1 MGTALNSAQLGGK
14 HPAAKPLSGFGG
26 AGVLEIVDD
35 FDGETYRAVYTVKF
49 ANTVYV
55 LHAFQKKS
63 RKGIE
68 TPKNEIDLIRR
79 RYKSAEARTKHR
91 KLHDNCDSQGVTMM
105 RVTKGSGN
113 VFRDLGLPDADL
125 LQAKADLVHR
135 ISVLVGKRGLSQVKA
150 AEVLTVTQPKISAL
164 LHGRLEGFSMD
175 RLVRFLIA
183 LDQDVR
189 ISVRSKKN
197 ARPIVKVA

>member
-1 MGTALNSAQLGGK
+1 
-14 HPAAKPLSGFGG
+14 
-26 AGVLEIVDD
+26 
-35 FDGETYRAVYTVKF
+35 
-49 ANTVYV
+49 
-55 LHAFQKKS
+55 
-63 RKGIE
+63 
-68 TPKNEIDLIRR
+68 
-79 RYKSAEARTKHR
+79 
-91 KLHDNCDSQGVTMM
+91 M

-135 ISVLVGKRGLSQVKA
+135 ISVLIGKRGLSQAKA
-150 AEVLTVTQPKISAL
+150 AEVLAVTQPKISAL

-183 LDQDVR
+183 MDQDVR
-189 ISVRSKKN
+189 ISVRSKKK